1 MCDALRE
8 LFADQFEEHENYGK
22 EKLLISQVCKKLI
35 KNKSI
40 EQIADELEEEMD
52 AIEKIVEKVAPFA
65 PDYNEDEI
73 IKALFGNKKI
83 YFSIRKQYKRKGKGS
98 YEILYERLSASTA
111 GTQKL
116 AESEWRMGVFI

>member
-1 MCDALRE
+1 MEELKMCDALRE

-83 YFSIRKQYKRKGKGS
+83 
-98 YEILYERLSASTA
+98 
-111 GTQKL
+111 
-116 AESEWRMGVFI
+116 